1 MPYSR
6 APPRGRAKDD
16 RSATYVHP
24 EKFTLP
30 VLRVA
35 TGNFTAENKLGEG
48 GFGEVFRVLSVSLNQ
63 F

>member
-1 MPYSR
+1 VPYSR
-6 APPRGRAKDD
+6 APPRERAKDD

-35 TGNFTAENKLGEG
+35 TGNFAAENKLGEG
-48 GFGEVFRVLSVSLNQ
+48 GF
-63 F
+63 